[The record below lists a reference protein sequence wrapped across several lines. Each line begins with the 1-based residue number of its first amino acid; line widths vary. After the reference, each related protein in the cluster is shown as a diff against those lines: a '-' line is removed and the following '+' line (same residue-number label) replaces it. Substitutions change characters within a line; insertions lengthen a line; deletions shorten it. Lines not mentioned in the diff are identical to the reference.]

1 MTCLSN
7 PTESDCTSCMP
18 TSRATGSRRSG
29 ALERTRFAPSL
40 GRKHSTT
47 VTLRRI
53 ARRGPYF
60 LIPLHIGI
68 SSGCSRT
75 GIRLA
80 VLEGIQEAFFPKIPL
95 NGRCSRLSRQCTPDV
110 LHALSPSRFESLSSC
125 GRIPECPNDAFQL
138 LMSCAQATARRDAE
152 GGRVRSA
159 KTRTAR
165 A

>member
-1 MTCLSN
+1 LSN
-7 PTESDCTSCMP
+7 SMESDCTSCML
-18 TSRATGSRRSG
+18 TSRATGSRSG

-53 ARRGPYF
+53 ARRGPYC

-80 VLEGIQEAFFPKIPL
+80 VLEGIQEAFF
-95 NGRCSRLSRQCTPDV
+95 RRSRSTAGAAAFRDSAHLKCM
-110 LHALSPSRFESLSSC
+110 HALSPSRFESLSSC
-125 GRIPECPNDAFQL
+125 GRIPECPNDALQL

>member
-1 MTCLSN
+1 MALCSSSITMTCLSN

-18 TSRATGSRRSG
+18 TSRATGSRSG

-53 ARRGPYF
+53 ARRGPYC

-95 NGRCSRLSRQCTPDV
+95 NGRCSRLSRQCTPEVHACPEPLPLRISQFMRANSRVSERCLATSHV
-110 LHALSPSRFESLSSC
+110 L
-125 GRIPECPNDAFQL
+125 
-138 LMSCAQATARRDAE
+138 CAGHGKERR
-152 GGRVRSA
+152 
-159 KTRTAR
+159 
-165 A
+165 